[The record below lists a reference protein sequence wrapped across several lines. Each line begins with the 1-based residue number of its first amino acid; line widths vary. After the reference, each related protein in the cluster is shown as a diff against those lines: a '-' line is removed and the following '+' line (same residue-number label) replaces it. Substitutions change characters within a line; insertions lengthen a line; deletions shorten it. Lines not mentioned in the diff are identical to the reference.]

1 MIEELGKK
9 KVWTQK
15 YPDKG
20 ISGVMANQTVW
31 QAGLN
36 TNSNSN
42 EKTNNN
48 QTEVSMLEK
57 MNYKKWIKM
66 TFLFIITQQTSI
78 MLGMYL
84 TEQGQTL
91 KWLTL
96 VLISETYENE

>member
-1 MIEELGKK
+1 
-9 KVWTQK
+9 
-15 YPDKG
+15 
-20 ISGVMANQTVW
+20 
-31 QAGLN
+31 
-36 TNSNSN
+36 
-42 EKTNNN
+42 
-48 QTEVSMLEK
+48 
-57 MNYKKWIKM
+57 MNYQKWIKM